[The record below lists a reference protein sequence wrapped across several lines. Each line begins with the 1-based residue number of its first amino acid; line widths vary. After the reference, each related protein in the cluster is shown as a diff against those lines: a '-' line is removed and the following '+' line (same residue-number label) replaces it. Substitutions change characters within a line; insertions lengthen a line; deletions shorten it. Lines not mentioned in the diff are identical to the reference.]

1 MRRSKSLQLDDKV
14 PRMGGRPQRCP
25 ITSYK
30 CHFVMLRS
38 ALAVQSCIAFHVP
51 NQSESYQLEL
61 RPSTSM
67 TTMMMMRQGF
77 PGFVGQFASAYLHGE
92 VLGAMN
98 LDRRDD

>member
-1 MRRSKSLQLDDKV
+1 
-14 PRMGGRPQRCP
+14 
-25 ITSYK
+25 
-30 CHFVMLRS
+30 
-38 ALAVQSCIAFHVP
+38 
-51 NQSESYQLEL
+51 
-61 RPSTSM
+61 M